1 MKSFLRF
8 KFIKQPRNLSICA
21 ILALGIIILLAFL
34 PKLINARISPIDV
47 LPTWE
52 VQNPVSTVFAMDF
65 IPPTAGSLAA
75 GDSTV
80 PNEYLDD
87 PAIDTL
93 LMMMQTKDIYFYK
106 TVMHPSGIV
115 GSDNV
120 VIIKGNFQWTNRNTT
135 STDRIKGIIWQ
146 ILQHPDG
153 FTGEIIVCDNTQTYG
168 INQEDNNSEDPEQS
182 IVDVVNTFASKGYP
196 VYLRD
201 WSNVWD
207 VVVDEYSSGDYN
219 EGFVYESASKI
230 SYPKFTSPSGN
241 YNISLKYGIWNPNS
255 LSYDLDRLCI
265 IDFPVLKAHSWAGA
279 TIAVKNWIGV
289 LTTAYANARYGG
301 TNSMHYTYFF
311 GPYALV
317 AKVMGATFP
326 KLTIVDA
333 AWTSTESNSTL
344 NGIVN
349 TKMLLGSTD
358 PCAVSWYVA
367 KYILTPIAVDPNNTD
382 PDLQGSNYKNNLE
395 SWTNCLRDSG
405 FACSKDPF
413 EISVY
418 DRNILLVTEDYLSVN
433 IKVFLEGPYSGG
445 GVMTKSLNTN
455 NLIPL
460 NSNTA
465 YSTVTYSYT
474 ASVVGNIPNSNV
486 VDWVL
491 IELRTGTASG
501 TKVGTRAAFLKSDG
515 TIVDV
520 DGTSPVC
527 FAGLAVGNYYVV
539 ARHRNHLAIM
549 TASAIALSGSSVLY
563 DFSTSQSQAY
573 TSGTDPMVAL
583 SGGGFGMIAGDA
595 NTSAII
601 TAADITPIMVN
612 LNTSGYNDA
621 DINMSAIVTAADI
634 TQMISNLNRA
644 TNVPN

>member
-1 MKSFLRF
+1 MKMLNDF
-8 KFIKQPRNLSICA
+8 KFFNQKSKYFFVLF
-21 ILALGIIILLAFL
+21 LIILLFILIGFL
-34 PKLINARISPIDV
+34 PKIKNAPLIPFEP

-333 AWTSTESNSTL
+333 AWTSRTSNSDL
-344 NGIVN
+344 NDWVH

-358 PCAVSWYVA
+358 PCAVSWYSA

-405 FACSKDPF
+405 FACTKNSF

-418 DRNILLVTEDYLSVN
+418 DRKVLSETSYDN
-433 IKVFLEGPYSGG
+433 MIKVFLEGPYNGLT
-445 GVMTKSLNTN
+445 MNTSLNSQGV
-455 NLIPL
+455 IPL
-460 NSNTA
+460 TQPYNIGPW
-465 YSTVTYSYT
+465 TYSG
-474 ASVVGNIPNSNV
+474 AESVTSIPPDV
-486 VDWVL
+486 VDWL
-491 IELRTGTASG
+491 LLDLRTGVEASSIIG
-501 TKVGTRAAFLKSDG
+501 RRAAFLKSDG
-515 TIVDV
+515 SIVDL
-520 DGTSPVC
+520 DGSSAVSFPGVPD
-527 FAGLAVGNYYVV
+527 GSYYLAIH
-539 ARHRNHLAIM
+539 HRNHLSIM
-549 TASAIALSGSSVLY
+549 SAAPLSFSNGNISTNY
-563 DFSTSQSQAY
+563 DFTTGQDMAY
-573 TSGTDPMVAL
+573 GTNAMIDL
-583 SGGGFGMIAGDA
+583 GGGYGMYAGDA
-595 NTSAII
+595 NNSLII
-601 TAADITPIMVN
+601 TAADVTPIIAN

-634 TQMISNLNRA
+634 TKIISNLNKA
-644 TNVPN
+644 TNVP